1 MLEDKIQEAQQTLR
15 LAADMS
21 KSYYDAPL
29 IICYSGGKDSD
40 VLLDIAKRCLNP
52 DDFEVLNSH
61 TTVDAPETVYH
72 IREVFKICEAEGIK
86 TEIRF
91 PVDKGKRTSMWRL
104 IENRGVPHRK
114 QRTCCYYLKETS
126 TPNRMVAIGV
136 REDESSK
143 RKGRD
148 VFTIRSNYEHRS
160 LQHTY
165 AMYKLDQMG
174 KEDAYECA
182 FIQNC
187 KAKKDTICSPI
198 YHFKESDIWEYI
210 KRFNVKINSLY
221 AQGFKR
227 VGCIGCPL
235 AGAKQQ
241 NADFQRYP
249 KYKENY
255 IKAFDRMIK
264 KRKELG
270 KSCYWE
276 TGEECMRWWLG
287 ENIKQIRIEDILNE
301 HIESD
306 NGSKGNNPG

>member
-1 MLEDKIQEAQQTLR
+1 MLEDKIREAEQVLR
-15 LAADMS
+15 LASEMS
-21 KSYYDAPL
+21 KTYYGAPL

-40 VLLDIAKRCLNP
+40 VLLDIAKKCLDHNA
-52 DDFEVLNSH
+52 FEVLNSH

-72 IREVFKICEAEGIK
+72 IRDVFKECEAEGIK
-86 TEIRF
+86 TEIKY
-91 PVDKGKRTSMWRL
+91 PVDKGQRTSMWRL

-148 VFTIRSNYEHRS
+148 VFTSRSNYEHRS

-174 KEDAYECA
+174 KEDAYECV

-198 YHFKESDIWEYI
+198 YHFEKSDIWEYI
-210 KRFNVKINSLY
+210 KRFNVKINPLY
-221 AQGFKR
+221 AQGYER

-235 AGAKQQ
+235 AGAKKQ

-270 KSCYWE
+270 KPCCWE
-276 TGEECMRWWLG
+276 TGEEVMRWWLG
-287 ENIKQIRIEDILNE
+287 ENPKQVRIEDLITE
-301 HIESD
+301 ERTETEE
-306 NGSKGNNPG
+306 